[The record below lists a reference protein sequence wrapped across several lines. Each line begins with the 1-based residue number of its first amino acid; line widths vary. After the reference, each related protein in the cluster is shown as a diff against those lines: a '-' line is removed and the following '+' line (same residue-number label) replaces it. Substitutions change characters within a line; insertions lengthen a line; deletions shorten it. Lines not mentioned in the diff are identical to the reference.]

1 MKSKENKES
10 YIIDCKIDGVSLSLT
25 YKNQKLVTALTRG
38 DGVIGENI
46 TENIM
51 GINDIPKSLI
61 VCKSKIIEIRGEIFF
76 SREDFKSLN
85 IELDDKKKFLIQEML
100 RLDH

>member
-1 MKSKENKES
+1 MLSLANSFNVNDLKEFFTKASNFLKSKENKES
-10 YIIDCKIDGVSLSLT
+10 YIVDCKIDGVSLSLT

-61 VCKSKIIEIRGEIFF
+61 FCKSKIIVW
-76 SREDFKSLN
+76 SAMD
-85 IELDDKKKFLIQEML
+85 LINK
-100 RLDH
+100 RS